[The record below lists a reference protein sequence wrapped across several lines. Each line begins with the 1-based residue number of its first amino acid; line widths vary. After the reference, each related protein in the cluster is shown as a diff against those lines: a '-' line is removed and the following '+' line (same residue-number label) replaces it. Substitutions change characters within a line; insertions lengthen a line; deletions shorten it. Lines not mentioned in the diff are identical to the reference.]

1 MCAAATRFGLL
12 IKSPPWAHDGSW
24 RSTSIGVGFA
34 FRYYYCRHPAHIN
47 SKYMVSSNFSRQC
60 ISQQRLL
67 LHVDKISQYFI
78 LVAIRVSDCLVGPV
92 TWYPRS
98 VRLCCRKTPI
108 SWFAWPLGCDF
119 DLRDIVQVSCFIVHV
134 SSFMFHRSCFI
145 VHVSSFL
152 STRMPVRLLRLLLV
166 NKMKCFKVWTKTL
179 NWVWNS
185 NPIQHFCSD
194 NYILQKKN

>member
-1 MCAAATRFGLL
+1 MRFGLL
-12 IKSPPWAHDGSW
+12 IKSPPWAHDGNW
-24 RSTSIGVGFA
+24 RLTSIGVGFA
-34 FRYYYCRHPAHIN
+34 FIYYYCRHPAHIN

-60 ISQQRLL
+60 ISQCSASSSTCR
-67 LHVDKISQYFI
+67 KKKRSQYFM

-98 VRLCCRKTPI
+98 VCLCCRKTPI

-119 DLRDIVQVSCFIVHV
+119 DLWDIVQVS
-134 SSFMFHRSCFI
+134 SFN

-152 STRMPVRLLRLLLV
+152 STRMPIRLLRLLLV

-179 NWVWNS
+179 DWVWNS
-185 NPIQHFCSD
+185 NPIQRFCSD
-194 NYILQKKN
+194 NYILQKKNESSINRRLIVD